1 MSITPSRSPF
11 MPDTDTPNVTD
22 VARSARLVALSRAL
36 AVGCLIGLMVL
47 GLAWELWLA
56 PLRPGGSWLVLKVLP
71 LTLPLAG
78 LLKNRMYTYRWV
90 SLVVWLYFTEGV
102 VRAWS
107 DKGLSAALAGV
118 EIALCLTL
126 FVAVTVHVRT
136 RLKAAGQDAVEADK
150 LRHAAAIGAAA
161 DPVKPAK
168 S

>member
-1 MSITPSRSPF
+1 MS
-11 MPDTDTPNVTD
+11 DTDTPPVTD
-22 VARSARLVALSRAL
+22 VARSAQLVALSRIL

-71 LTLPLAG
+71 LTIPLVG

-107 DKGLSAALAGV
+107 DAGLSATLAGIEV
-118 EIALCLTL
+118 VLCLML

-136 RLKAAGQDAVEADK
+136 RLKAAGPEAVEADK

-161 DPVKPAK
+161 DPVKPAQ

>member
-1 MSITPSRSPF
+1 MRPTLFHSKPTSV
-11 MPDTDTPNVTD
+11 TDTEN
-22 VARSARLVALSRAL
+22 SARTVAFTRAL
-36 AVGCLIGLMVL
+36 AVGSLISLIVL
-47 GLAWELWLA
+47 GLVWELWLA

-107 DKGLSAALAGV
+107 DTGLSAVLAGI
-118 EIALCLTL
+118 EILLCVAL
-126 FVAVTVHVRT
+126 FVACALHVRT
-136 RLKAAGQDAVEADK
+136 RLKAAGPDAVEADK

-161 DPVKPAK
+161 DPVSPN
-168 S
+168 

>member
-1 MSITPSRSPF
+1 MSETATAP
-11 MPDTDTPNVTD
+11 VTD
-22 VARSARLVALSRAL
+22 VAHTARTVAITRTL
-36 AVGCLIGLMVL
+36 AVGSLIGLIVL
-47 GLAWELWLA
+47 GLLWELWLA

-71 LTLPLAG
+71 LTIPLAG

-107 DKGLSAALAGV
+107 DKGLSATLAGIEV
-118 EIALCLTL
+118 ALCLLL
-126 FVAVTVHVRT
+126 FVTVTVHVRT
-136 RLKAAGQDAVEADK
+136 RLKAAGPEAVEADK

-161 DPVKPAK
+161 DPVEPNK

>member
-1 MSITPSRSPF
+1 MS
-11 MPDTDTPNVTD
+11 DTAALPTIDTAATART
-22 VARSARLVALSRAL
+22 VAFTRVL
-36 AVGCLIGLMVL
+36 AVGSLMGLIVL
-47 GLAWELWLA
+47 GLLWEMWLA

-107 DKGLSAALAGV
+107 DTGLSATLAGLEV
-118 EIALCLTL
+118 ALCVAL
-126 FVAVTVHVRT
+126 FVACALHVRT
-136 RLKAAGQDAVEADK
+136 RLKAAGPEAVEADK
-150 LRHAAAIGAAA
+150 QRHAAAIGAAA

-168 S
+168 P